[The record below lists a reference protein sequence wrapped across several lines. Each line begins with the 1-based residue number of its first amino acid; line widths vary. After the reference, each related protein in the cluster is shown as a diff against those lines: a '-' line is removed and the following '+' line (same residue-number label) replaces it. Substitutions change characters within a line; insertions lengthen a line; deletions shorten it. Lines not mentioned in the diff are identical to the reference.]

1 MVAAAGNR
9 GGVLLF
15 GMYWM
20 HVFPAP
26 EERGPLAFAK
36 NHGEQK
42 SYGILQQFS
51 LPLNNNPL
59 QPKIRHH
66 SNIYQTH

>member
-20 HVFPAP
+20 HVFPAA

-36 NHGEQK
+36 KHSEQK
-42 SYGILQQFS
+42 SYGTSTIFS
-51 LPLNNNPL
+51 SP
-59 QPKIRHH
+59 Q
-66 SNIYQTH
+66 